1 MELIFYM
8 CFLFSGSGFG
18 LSYIA
23 AMTAVT
29 LHLDKY
35 RHVAF
40 GVATSGAGIGILTF
54 PIITQEL
61 YNTYTWQGCLLILGG
76 ISFHQ
81 LVFSATFP
89 SKPHTSREN
98 PGQQPSQQRIGAVNL
113 WIFKNIQYVF
123 VGFSMLFY
131 TKALSMIYVH
141 LSVYTEELGFS
152 PTYASL
158 LYTTIGVGGFLGRY
172 IYIEVLH
179 WADPPPV
186 LLHMLGAIACVCAGF
201 LLPITSGYI
210 SLQVYAAVFGLLT
223 SSFGSLMPL
232 IISDI
237 LGPAMIASGYGF
249 ALAFNGLG
257 QIVGPPL
264 AGNITENPELS

>member
-1 MELIFYM
+1 MTKLWSWFVYM

-29 LHLDKY
+29 LHFDKY

-40 GVATSGAGIGILTF
+40 GVATSGAGIGILAF

-81 LVFSATFP
+81 LAFSATFP
-89 SKPHTSREN
+89 SKPHTSKEN
-98 PGQQPSQQRIGAVNL
+98 PGQEPSQQRIGAVNL

-123 VGFSMLFY
+123 VGFIMLFY

-141 LSVYTEELGFS
+141 LSAYTEELGFS

-172 IYIEVLH
+172 IYLGVL
-179 WADPPPV
+179 
-186 LLHMLGAIACVCAGF
+186 
-201 LLPITSGYI
+201 
-210 SLQVYAAVFGLLT
+210 
-223 SSFGSLMPL
+223 
-232 IISDI
+232 
-237 LGPAMIASGYGF
+237 YG
-249 ALAFNGLG
+249 G
-257 QIVGPPL
+257 VEGPPHIFFRHH
-264 AGNITENPELS
+264 AISYGWHNNSSVGDSNYCYVIRSTY